1 MPAVPT
7 QGSKNGVP
15 SGMPRPAIR
24 RDAVMSAYQT
34 PSPAASDAVDP
45 AEHLEVLIREA
56 LRTLLERLLAAEV
69 DEYLGRARYERT
81 PAFRGYRNGYARA
94 REIGLGTWSLPVRAP
109 RIAGTPTDGP
119 RFRSAILPRRRYW
132 SRSAQSLLVA
142 LYLEGLS
149 SGDFEPVF
157 RNLLGE
163 RAPLSPNTILRL
175 KDEWQ
180 ADYEAWRRRPLPAR
194 YASIWADGIYLDAG
208 LEPEAA
214 CLLVVLGARDDGRKE
229 LLALELGYRESEES
243 WAAVLRSLRE
253 RGLAPPRLAIGDGA
267 LGLWAALTAVYPT
280 TEHQRCWNHRIVNVL
295 DRLPS
300 SLAAEARRRLRQV
313 VGATS
318 RAACEAARDEVL
330 AWFRRLDQ
338 RAAAETLL
346 RDWDDFTRFYD
357 YPIEHWRHLRTSNP
371 VEPIFA
377 GVRLRTR
384 VVGRTRRRDNALYL
398 VFKLID
404 RLSINWAPLQG
415 EPELLRLVVEG
426 ARFEDGILAS
436 PPSPKEASAA

>member
-1 MPAVPT
+1 
-7 QGSKNGVP
+7 
-15 SGMPRPAIR
+15 
-24 RDAVMSAYQT
+24 MSAYQT
-34 PSPAASDAVDP
+34 PSSAADESADP
-45 AEHLEVLIREA
+45 IAHLEALIREA
-56 LRTLLERLLAAEV
+56 ARSILERLLGAEV
-69 DEYLGRARYERT
+69 DEYLGRARYERGA
-81 PAFRGYRNGYARA
+81 PFRGYRNGYARE

-109 RIAGTPTDGP
+109 RVAGTPADAP

-132 SRSAQSLLVA
+132 TRSAQSLFVA

-157 RNLLGE
+157 RHLVGE

-180 ADYEAWRRRPLPAR
+180 AEYEAWRARPLPGR
-194 YASIWADGIYLDAG
+194 YAYIWADGIYLDAG

-229 LLALELGYRESEES
+229 LLALELGYRESRES
-243 WAAVLRSLRE
+243 WAAVLRSLRD
-253 RGLAPPRLAIGDGA
+253 RGMAAPRLAVGDGA
-267 LGLWAALTAVYPT
+267 LGLWAALVDVYPT
-280 TEHQRCWNHRIVNVL
+280 TEHQRCWNHRITNIL

-300 SLAAEARRRLRQV
+300 RLAPEARRRLQRI

-371 VEPIFA
+371 VESIFA

-384 VVGRTRRRDNALYL
+384 VVGRTRRRDNAVYL

-404 RLSINWAPLQG
+404 RLSLNWASLAG

-426 ARFEDGILAS
+426 ARFEDGILVS
-436 PPSPKEASAA
+436 PPSPEKEVPAA

>member
-1 MPAVPT
+1 MP
-7 QGSKNGVP
+7 
-15 SGMPRPAIR
+15 PASAR
-24 RDAVMSAYQT
+24 RSCR
-34 PSPAASDAVDP
+34 AAATGP
-45 AEHLEVLIREA
+45 
-56 LRTLLERLLAAEV
+56 
-69 DEYLGRARYERT
+69 G
-81 PAFRGYRNGYARA
+81 
-94 REIGLGTWSLPVRAP
+94 AP
-109 RIAGTPTDGP
+109 
-119 RFRSAILPRRRYW
+119 
-132 SRSAQSLLVA
+132 SRSSSPSISRAS
-142 LYLEGLS
+142 S

-157 RNLLGE
+157 RHLVGE

-180 ADYEAWRRRPLPAR
+180 AEYEAWRARPLPGR
-194 YASIWADGIYLDAG
+194 YAYIWADGIYLDAG

-229 LLALELGYRESEES
+229 LLALELGYRESRES
-243 WAAVLRSLRE
+243 WAAVLRSLRD
-253 RGLAPPRLAIGDGA
+253 RGMAAPRLAVGDGA
-267 LGLWAALTAVYPT
+267 LGLWAALVDVYPT
-280 TEHQRCWNHRIVNVL
+280 TEHQRCWNHRITNIL

-300 SLAAEARRRLRQV
+300 RLAPEARRRLQRI

-338 RAAAETLL
+338 QAAAETLL

-371 VEPIFA
+371 VESIFA

-384 VVGRTRRRDNALYL
+384 VVGRTRRRDNAVYL

-404 RLSINWAPLQG
+404 RLSLNWASLAG

-426 ARFEDGILAS
+426 ARFEDGILVS
-436 PPSPKEASAA
+436 PPSPEKEVSAA